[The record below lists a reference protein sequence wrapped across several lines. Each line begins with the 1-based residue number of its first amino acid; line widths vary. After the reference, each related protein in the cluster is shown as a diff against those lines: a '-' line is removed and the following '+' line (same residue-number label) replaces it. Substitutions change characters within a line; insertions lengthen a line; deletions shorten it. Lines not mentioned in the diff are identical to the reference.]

1 MSAPTAVRN
10 AAAVTPGLRLTRR
23 GRALLVL
30 VVAAV
35 LLTAFSLGRTGSQAA
50 PVLGAAGAAAPT
62 STTVQPG
69 ESLWTVAQRIAPAHD
84 TRQVVAQIQRLNDLD
99 SATLQVGQ
107 LLLLPTSV

>member
-1 MSAPTAVRN
+1 MSAPTVARN
-10 AAAVTPGLRLTRR
+10 AAAPAPAVRLTRR

-30 VVAAV
+30 LLAAV
-35 LLTAFSLGRTGSQAA
+35 LLSAFSLGRTGSQAA
-50 PVLGAAGAAAPT
+50 SVLGSAGAAAPN

-69 ESLWTVAQRIAPAHD
+69 DSLWTVAQRIAPQHD

-99 SATLQVGQ
+99 TATLQVGQ

>member
-1 MSAPTAVRN
+1 MSAPTAARN
-10 AAAVTPGLRLTRR
+10 AVVVAPAVRLTRR

-50 PVLGAAGAAAPT
+50 DVLGAPGAAAPS

-69 ESLWTVAQRIAPAHD
+69 DSLWTVAQRIAPEHD
-84 TRQVVAQIQRLNDLD
+84 TREVVAQIQRLNDLD